1 MITYSVDL
9 CGTACVDGDYVE
21 QGQWST
27 AFTVGTAYVPYDV
40 YGVRGFNARTS
51 IVGDAAVICDT
62 YAYCWGPEN
71 EGDAPV
77 SEPGIYPFRW
87 KASLENGVV
96 FYGRSS
102 GYLSRASTVLF
113 PETSISGAL
122 SVSISFDGNGLP
134 YFAVAF
140 DDGHIEVRR
149 YTNTDKSTA
158 STVSFTGND
167 PQLFFVGLLQED
179 SSYWDVVCY
188 YTKTGVLYERI
199 QRDDFGIEHEVL
211 SIGTSWDLKHTDR
224 GSLAL
229 SNFHLLEIHNEAGSK
244 EMLSVEYG
252 APTPSDSIVTVSQA
266 EGISGTVS
274 VASDMAYAAF
284 TPPVSISGG
293 TATDAISGTVEVA
306 ADMAYELSLPVS
318 PVSVTDALEAT
329 VSVASDMAYDTLSRS
344 ASGSDS
350 IRYQVSAAS
359 DMVYVD
365 PSVPAALWKT
375 TPPTGLTTEAQKAKP
390 CIIMWRDRAEK
401 LYTYSFS
408 GDGGAGSMLYSR
420 ADAIPSGVTWAYV
433 SETWDEVGS
442 SAQWSTTPPTI
453 TDKYHQQNKTF
464 TNWTFDGGTKK
475 LTFTSKVANTDFDA
489 THPEDLLSVYNK
501 TKKKTLFYNPGAQS
515 STAPTYSPL
524 AGLGGTWSGLELTL
538 QISMSGNYDAGDEL
552 IVGGN
557 ILWDVSQSASVP
569 SSSSM
574 PTSWIRPV
582 VIGSGSYATVSLPN
596 ASFTYRIL
604 EARTTQEAW
613 YVPSGLPWMY
623 LDTFA
628 DEVSLP

>member
-102 GYLSRASTVLF
+102 GYLSRASAVLF
-113 PETSISGAL
+113 PETSLSGAL

-293 TATDAISGTVEVA
+293 TTTDAISGTVAVA

-318 PVSVTDALEAT
+318 PVSATDALEAT
-329 VSVASDMAYDTLSRS
+329 VSIASDMAYDTLSRS

-365 PSVPAALWKT
+365 PSVPVVLWKT
-375 TPPTGLTTEAQKAKP
+375 SPPTGLTTEAEKAKP
-390 CIIMWRDRAEK
+390 CQLMIRERAEK
-401 LYTYSFS
+401 MYTYSIA
-408 GDGGAGSMLYSR
+408 GDGGASSMNCVR
-420 ADAIPSGVTWAYV
+420 ADRVQAGITWAYLV
-433 SETWDEVGS
+433 DKWDKVGV
-442 SAQWSTTPPTI
+442 SAQWSTTPPTN
-453 TDKYHQQNKTF
+453 TDKYNEQNKTF
-464 TNWTFDGGTKK
+464 TNWSFDGGTKK

-501 TKKKTLFYNPGAQS
+501 TKKKMLFYNRGALG
-515 STAPTYSPL
+515 STAPTYSP
-524 AGLGGTWSGLELTL
+524 ATGLGGTWSGLELTL
-538 QISMSGNYDAGDEL
+538 EISMAGNYDAGDVL
-552 IVGGN
+552 IVAGN
-557 ILWDVSQSASVP
+557 ILWDVSQSAVVRTSADL
-569 SSSSM
+569 
-574 PTSWIRPV
+574 PTSWARPIV
-582 VIGSGSYATVSLPN
+582 LAQAANVTAALPAAAFTYLVKEARVTHWPSYAQ
-596 ASFTYRIL
+596 Y
-604 EARTTQEAW
+604 
-613 YVPSGLPWMY
+613 GLP
-623 LDTFA
+623 
-628 DEVSLP
+628 